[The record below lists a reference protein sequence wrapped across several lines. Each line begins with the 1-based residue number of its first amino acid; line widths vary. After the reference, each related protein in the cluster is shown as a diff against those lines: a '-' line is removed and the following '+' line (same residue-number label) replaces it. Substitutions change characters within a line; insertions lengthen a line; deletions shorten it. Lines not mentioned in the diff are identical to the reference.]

1 MRGIVLLATMM
12 ATAALPAPAQALRL
26 PAAEVPL
33 PSARPDPADIT
44 GAIVPDPPTLGM
56 EVDPRALRRA
66 ADPLARGL
74 DALSASDVSAAMAIR
89 DALPEASLDR
99 AILTFVL
106 ASGGFS
112 AVDAE
117 QLAAAQAQLD
127 GWPGLDAIERNRER
141 ALARLPSAPQAVL
154 EAFAGRPPLTLEG
167 KFMLA
172 RAHRSV
178 GDEAAAAAVLAPVW
192 RMQRLDGATETRLI
206 AEFGEIL
213 SREDH
218 RVRMET
224 MLHDERGQSALRVAR
239 LAGAEALARAWT
251 AVNGGD
257 RTAPALLDAVPEE
270 QRTSAYIFAKTRFLR
285 RGGKHLEAAE
295 TMLSVRRDA
304 QDVVDPD
311 AWWVERRVL
320 SREMLDVGR
329 PDLAYALAAAHSA
342 ESPAMAADAEFHAGW
357 YALSFLDQ
365 PETALAHF
373 ERIAALTSGAI
384 SQSRAFYWMGRA
396 MEAGAPGDAGAAYEK
411 AAAFGTAFYGQI
423 AAAKL
428 GRQTIPVADPRP
440 APYERMAF
448 ARRPVVAAIRRLEEV
463 GHGGRAE
470 VLYRGL
476 AAALESPREIALLSA
491 MAERRGDHTLALRV
505 GKIAAARGLD
515 VGALAHPLGA
525 IPPEAEISDAGAA
538 LAYAIARQE
547 SEFNA
552 GAVSGA
558 GARGLLQLLPGTARD
573 MARGAG
579 LPYSPARL
587 TTDAAYNA
595 TLGAA
600 FLADQLGRFDGSY
613 VLTFAG
619 YNAGP
624 GRARDWVERYGDPRG
639 ADLAAVV
646 DWIERIPFTETR
658 NYVQRVMENYQ
669 VYKMRLTGRTEIA
682 RDLVAGR

>member
-1 MRGIVLLATMM
+1 MRGIVLM
-12 ATAALPAPAQALRL
+12 AALMAGAAAPLPAQALRL

-33 PSARPDPADIT
+33 PSARPDPADVT

-56 EVDPRALRRA
+56 TPDPKALRRA
-66 ADPLARGL
+66 ADPVARGL
-74 DALSASDVSAAMAIR
+74 DALDQTEIEALRAIR
-89 DALPEASLDR
+89 DALPAGSLDR
-99 AILTFVL
+99 AILTFAL

-112 AVDAE
+112 AVGADE
-117 QLAAAQAQLD
+117 LAAALTELD
-127 GWPGLDAIERNRER
+127 GWPGLDGIERNRER
-141 ALARLPSAPQAVL
+141 ALARLPAEPEAVIQ
-154 EAFAGRPPLTLEG
+154 AFAGRPPLTLEG
-167 KFMLA
+167 KLMLA

-178 GDEAAAAAVLAPVW
+178 GDGAAAAAVLAPVW
-192 RMQRLDGATETRLI
+192 RMQRLDGATEVRLI

-224 MLHDERGQSALRVAR
+224 MLHDERAQSALRVAG

-251 AVNGGD
+251 AVNRGD
-257 RTAPALLDAVPEE
+257 RTAAALLDAVPEE
-270 QRTSAYIFAKTRFLR
+270 QRTSAYIFAKARFLR
-285 RGGKHLEAAE
+285 RGGRFLEAAE

-320 SREMLDVGR
+320 SREMLDIGR
-329 PDLAYALAAAHSA
+329 PDLAYAIAAAHSA

-384 SQSRAFYWMGRA
+384 SQSRAFYWMARA

-428 GRQTIPVADPRP
+428 GRQTIPVA
-440 APYERMAF
+440 APQPSPHERLAF
-448 ARRPVVAAIRRLEEV
+448 ARRPEVAAIRRLEEA
-463 GHGGRAE
+463 GHAGRAE
-470 VLYRGL
+470 ALYRGL
-476 AAALESPREIALLSA
+476 AATLENPREIALLSA

-669 VYKMRLTGRTEIA
+669 VYKMRLTGRTDVA